1 MPADRDDRVLK
12 QTHVL
17 GGFIVPFL
25 LVAFVLLYF
34 FPGTTK
40 DYFAWEI
47 HPDMT
52 PMIMGAG
59 YIAGAYFFARVVME
73 KQFHRIHV
81 GFLPVTS
88 FTIFMAIASLLA
100 PRQASSPRTSPSGSG
115 WASTSRRRSSCRW
128 PGSCNRRTDPGT
140 PEPGETRLPSGVRDA
155 LLGAGAVQTAVALF
169 LLISPSTM
177 IDVWPWTLTPLTAQ
191 TLGGWFALPGIT
203 AIMMGL
209 DGRPSAIHITLQSQA
224 IGLALILL
232 AAARDWGSFDTSN
245 ELSYVFVAGLGG
257 LLAGL
262 LALEL
267 YMRRA
272 EAPAA
277 PPRRRRLRRPVR
289 RASSR
294 HGRMR
299 TARDTTALCVA
310 AYTGSAANRP
320 HDARKL

>member
-1 MPADRDDRVLK
+1 MVEEGVSSARDDRVLK

-34 FPGTTK
+34 FPGSTK

-88 FTIFMAIASLLA
+88 FTIFMAIASFSHLDRFIQENVAFWIWMGLYVTTPILVPLA
-100 PRQASSPRTSPSGSG
+100 
-115 WASTSRRRSSCRW
+115 WII
-128 PGSCNRRTDPGT
+128 NRRTDPGT
-140 PEPGETRLPSGVRDA
+140 PEPAETRLPSGVRNA
-155 LLGAGAVQTAVALF
+155 LLGAGALQTVVALF
-169 LLISPSTM
+169 LLLSPSTM
-177 IDVWPWTLTPLTAQ
+177 IDIWPWTLTPLTAQ

-209 DGRPSAIHITLQSQA
+209 DGRPSAIHITLQSQVV
-224 IGLALILL
+224 GLALILL

-245 ELSYVFVAGLGG
+245 ELSYVFVLGLGG

-262 LALEL
+262 VLLEL
-267 YMRRA
+267 YMRSQERKRPLDRA
-272 EAPAA
+272 VQP
-277 PPRRRRLRRPVR
+277 
-289 RASSR
+289 
-294 HGRMR
+294 
-299 TARDTTALCVA
+299 C
-310 AYTGSAANRP
+310 
-320 HDARKL
+320 

>member
-1 MPADRDDRVLK
+1 MSADRDDRVLK

-17 GGFIVPFL
+17 GAVIVPFL
-25 LVAFVLLYF
+25 LVAFVALYF
-34 FPGTTK
+34 WPASTK

-47 HPDMT
+47 HPDIT

-59 YIAGAYFFARVVME
+59 YIAGAYFFARVVLE
-73 KQFHRIHV
+73 QRFHRIHV

-88 FTIFMAIASLLA
+88 FTVFMAIASFSHLDRFITENVAFWIWMGLYVTTPILVPLA
-100 PRQASSPRTSPSGSG
+100 
-115 WASTSRRRSSCRW
+115 WIV
-128 PGSCNRRTDPGT
+128 NRRTDPGT
-140 PEPGETRLPSGVRDA
+140 PEPREKRLPSGVRGA
-155 LLGAGAVQTAVALF
+155 LLGAGALQTGVALF
-169 LLISPSTM
+169 LLVSPSTM
-177 IDVWPWTLTPLTAQ
+177 IDIWPWMLTPLTAQ

-209 DGRPSAIHITLQSQA
+209 DGRPSAIHITLQSQV

-267 YMRRA
+267 YMRRLEA
-272 EAPAA
+272 SAPPSPAPA
-277 PPRRRRLRRPVR
+277 
-289 RASSR
+289 
-294 HGRMR
+294 
-299 TARDTTALCVA
+299 
-310 AYTGSAANRP
+310 
-320 HDARKL
+320 

>member
-1 MPADRDDRVLK
+1 MTTDRDDRVLK

-34 FPGTTK
+34 WPGSTK

-47 HPDMT
+47 HPDIT

-59 YIAGAYFFARVVME
+59 YIAGAYFFTRVVME
-73 KQFHRIHV
+73 QRFHRIHV

-88 FTIFMAIASLLA
+88 FTIFMAIASFNHLDRFIQENVAFWIWMGLYVTTPILVPLA
-100 PRQASSPRTSPSGSG
+100 
-115 WASTSRRRSSCRW
+115 WIV
-128 PGSCNRRTDPGT
+128 NRRTDPGT
-140 PEPGETRLPSGVRDA
+140 PEPGESRLPSTVRNG
-155 LLGAGAVQTAVALF
+155 LLAVGAFQTLVALF
-169 LLISPSTM
+169 LLLSPSTM
-177 IDVWPWTLTPLTAQ
+177 IDIWPWMLTPLTAQ

-209 DGRPSAIHITLQSQA
+209 DGRPSAIHITLQSQV
-224 IGLALILL
+224 IGLVLILV

-245 ELSYVFVAGLGG
+245 ELSYVFVLGLGG

-267 YMRRA
+267 AMRRR
-272 EAPAA
+272 E
-277 PPRRRRLRRPVR
+277 
-289 RASSR
+289 
-294 HGRMR
+294 
-299 TARDTTALCVA
+299 TAVTA
-310 AYTGSAANRP
+310 
-320 HDARKL
+320 

>member
-1 MPADRDDRVLK
+1 MPPDRDDRVLK

-34 FPGTTK
+34 WPGSTK

-59 YIAGAYFFARVVME
+59 YIAGAYFFARVVTE
-73 KQFHRIHV
+73 KRFHRIHV

-88 FTIFMAIASLLA
+88 FTVFMAIASFAHLDRFIQENVAFWIWMGLYVTTPILVPLA
-100 PRQASSPRTSPSGSG
+100 
-115 WASTSRRRSSCRW
+115 WIV
-128 PGSCNRRTDPGT
+128 NRRTDPGT
-140 PEPGETRLPSGVRDA
+140 PEPGESRLPSSVRNA
-155 LLGAGAVQTAVALF
+155 LLAVGAIQTLVALF
-169 LLISPSTM
+169 LLLSPSTM
-177 IDVWPWTLTPLTAQ
+177 IDVWPWMLTPLTAQ

-209 DGRPSAIHITLQSQA
+209 DGRPSAIHITLQSQV
-224 IGLALILL
+224 IGLVLILL
-232 AAARDWGSFDTSN
+232 AAARDWDSFDTSN
-245 ELSYVFVAGLGG
+245 ELSYVFVLGLGG

-267 YMRRA
+267 YMRRR
-272 EAPAA
+272 E
-277 PPRRRRLRRPVR
+277 
-289 RASSR
+289 
-294 HGRMR
+294 HM
-299 TARDTTALCVA
+299 
-310 AYTGSAANRP
+310 
-320 HDARKL
+320 DARGSSSAMKV

>member
-1 MPADRDDRVLK
+1 MPEERDDRVLK

-17 GGFIVPFL
+17 GAFIVPFL

-34 FPGTTK
+34 WPGDTK

-73 KQFHRIHV
+73 KRFHRIHV

-88 FTIFMAIASLLA
+88 FTIFMAIASFAHLDRFITENVAFWIWMGLYVTTPILVPLA
-100 PRQASSPRTSPSGSG
+100 
-115 WASTSRRRSSCRW
+115 WW
-128 PGSCNRRTDPGT
+128 INRRTDPGT
-140 PEPGETRLPSGVRDA
+140 PEPGEERLPQTVRNV
-155 LLGAGAVQTAVALF
+155 LLAAGAFQAGVALF
-169 LLISPSTM
+169 LLLFPQTM
-177 IDVWPWTLTPLTAQ
+177 IDIWPWMLTPLTAQ

-209 DGRPSAIHITLQSQA
+209 DGRPSAIHITLQSQV

-232 AAARDWGSFDTSN
+232 AAARDWDSFDTSN
-245 ELSYVFVAGLGG
+245 ELTYVFVVGLGG

-262 LALEL
+262 LALET
-267 YMRRA
+267 YMRRRERA
-272 EAPAA
+272 APAPA
-277 PPRRRRLRRPVR
+277 
-289 RASSR
+289 
-294 HGRMR
+294 
-299 TARDTTALCVA
+299 
-310 AYTGSAANRP
+310 
-320 HDARKL
+320 

>member
-1 MPADRDDRVLK
+1 MVQVDMPPDRDDRVRT

-17 GGFIVPFL
+17 GAFIVPFL

-73 KQFHRIHV
+73 KRFHRIHV

-88 FTIFMAIASLLA
+88 FTIFMAIASFSHLDRFLQDHVAFWIWIGLYVTTPILVPLA
-100 PRQASSPRTSPSGSG
+100 WLA
-115 WASTSRRRSSCRW
+115 
-128 PGSCNRRTDPGT
+128 NRRTDPGT
-140 PEPGETRLPSGVRDA
+140 TEPGELRLPRAVRGL
-155 LLGAGAVQTAVALF
+155 LLGVGAVQTIVALV
-169 LLISPSTM
+169 LLLSPSTM
-177 IDVWPWTLTPLTAQ
+177 IDHWPWLLTPLTAQ

-224 IGLALILL
+224 IGLVLILL
-232 AAARDWGSFDTSN
+232 AAVRDWGSFDTSN
-245 ELSYVFVAGLGG
+245 DLSYVFVFGLGG
-257 LLAGL
+257 LLLGL
-262 LALEL
+262 LVLEL
-267 YMRRA
+267 HLRRL
-272 EAPAA
+272 APA
-277 PPRRRRLRRPVR
+277 
-289 RASSR
+289 
-294 HGRMR
+294 
-299 TARDTTALCVA
+299 
-310 AYTGSAANRP
+310 
-320 HDARKL
+320 

>member
-1 MPADRDDRVLK
+1 MTTDRDDRVLK

-34 FPGTTK
+34 WPASTK

-88 FTIFMAIASLLA
+88 FTIFMAIASFNHLDRFIQENVAFWIWMGLYVTTPILVPLA
-100 PRQASSPRTSPSGSG
+100 
-115 WASTSRRRSSCRW
+115 WIV
-128 PGSCNRRTDPGT
+128 NRRTDPGT
-140 PEPGETRLPSGVRDA
+140 PEPGEARLASRLRNGLLAVGAFQA
-155 LLGAGAVQTAVALF
+155 LVALF
-169 LLISPSTM
+169 LLLSPSTM
-177 IDVWPWTLTPLTAQ
+177 IDIWPWMLTPLTAQ

-203 AIMMGL
+203 AIMMGF
-209 DGRPSAIHITLQSQA
+209 DGRPSAIHITLQSQV

-232 AAARDWGSFDTSN
+232 AAARDWDSFDTSN

-257 LLAGL
+257 LLVGL
-262 LALEL
+262 LALEA
-267 YMRRA
+267 YMRRPR
-272 EAPAA
+272 PA
-277 PPRRRRLRRPVR
+277 
-289 RASSR
+289 
-294 HGRMR
+294 
-299 TARDTTALCVA
+299 
-310 AYTGSAANRP
+310 
-320 HDARKL
+320 

>member
-1 MPADRDDRVLK
+1 MPPDRDDRVLT

-17 GGFIVPFL
+17 GAFIVPFL

-34 FPGTTK
+34 FPGETK

-73 KQFHRIHV
+73 KRFHRIHV
-81 GFLPVTS
+81 GFLPVTA
-88 FTIFMAIASLLA
+88 FTIFMAIASFSHLDRFLQDHIAFWIWMGLYVTTPILVPLA
-100 PRQASSPRTSPSGSG
+100 WLA
-115 WASTSRRRSSCRW
+115 
-128 PGSCNRRTDPGT
+128 NRRTDPGT
-140 PEPGETRLPSGVRDA
+140 TEPGESRLPSGVRGL
-155 LLGAGAVQTAVALF
+155 LLGVGAVQTIVALV
-169 LLISPSTM
+169 LLLSPSTM
-177 IDVWPWTLTPLTAQ
+177 IDHWPWLLTPLTAQ

-245 ELSYVFVAGLGG
+245 NLTYVFVVGLGG
-257 LLAGL
+257 LLLGL

-267 YMRRA
+267 YL
-272 EAPAA
+272 
-277 PPRRRRLRRPVR
+277 RRLTP
-289 RASSR
+289 
-294 HGRMR
+294 G
-299 TARDTTALCVA
+299 
-310 AYTGSAANRP
+310 
-320 HDARKL
+320 